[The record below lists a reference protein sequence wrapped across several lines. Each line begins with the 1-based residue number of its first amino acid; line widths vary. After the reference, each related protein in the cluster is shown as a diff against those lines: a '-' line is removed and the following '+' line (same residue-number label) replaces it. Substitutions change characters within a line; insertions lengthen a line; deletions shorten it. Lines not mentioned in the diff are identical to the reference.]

1 MVIITK
7 RKGGGGGGK
16 NILIR
21 VRIYIAFTMSQA
33 LFLGY

>member
-7 RKGGGGGGK
+7 RKGGGGGK